1 MKPLRIIIAGGG
13 TGGHVFPAIA
23 IAEEIKKHK
32 PDAEIIFIG
41 TKSKIEARVVP
52 QKGYRFRSIWI
63 SGWSRKIR
71 WDSVLFPV
79 KVIVAMM
86 QSYSI
91 LKHNKPDAVVGTG
104 GYVCG
109 PVVRM
114 AAYLG
119 IPTVIQEQNSYPG
132 VTTRML
138 AAKVDRVHI
147 TFDETRKYLK
157 RHDNVYVSGNPTRN
171 ELVAI
176 HREEAMEKLNLDP
189 RRPVVLVFGGSLG
202 AATINNAVL
211 ECLSILGKHKAQVIW
226 ITGDRMY
233 EQIRAKVGERDDF
246 IVAPFMDDMASI
258 YAATTVAICRA
269 GATTIA
275 ELTRTGVPA
284 ILVPYPYAAAN
295 HQEFNA
301 RTLTDRGAAKM
312 ILNSDCISD
321 LPDML
326 DDLLNNPDII
336 AEMRERTKAMGK
348 PNAGK
353 IIAESI
359 LELAEGKS
367 E

>member
-23 IAEEIKKHK
+23 IAEEIKKSK
-32 PDAEIIFIG
+32 PDAEIIFVG
-41 TKSKIEARVVP
+41 TKKKIEARVIP
-52 QKGYRFRSIWI
+52 QKGYPFRSIWI

-79 KVIVAMM
+79 KVIVAMI
-86 QSYSI
+86 QSFSLLRKI
-91 LKHNKPDAVVGTG
+91 KPDAVVGTG

-132 VTTRML
+132 ATTRML
-138 AAKVDRVHI
+138 APKVDRVHV

-157 RHDNVYVSGNPTRN
+157 RDDNVHTSGNPTRC
-171 ELVAI
+171 ELDAVT
-176 HREEAMEKLNLDP
+176 REEALQRFNFDP
-189 RRPVVLVFGGSLG
+189 SRPVLFVFGGSLG
-202 AATINNAVL
+202 AATINNAIIESV
-211 ECLSILGKHKAQVIW
+211 SILEKHKAQLIW
-226 ITGDRMY
+226 ITGDPMY
-233 EQIRAKVGERDDF
+233 EPIKEKIDERNDF
-246 IVAPFMDDMASI
+246 VVVPFMDDMASA
-258 YAATTVAICRA
+258 YAAATLAICRA

-301 RTLTDRGAAKM
+301 RTLTDHGAARM
-312 ILNSDCISD
+312 ILNADLIRD
-321 LPDML
+321 LPDIL
-326 DDLLNNPDII
+326 DDMLNNPDVI
-336 AEMRERTKAMGK
+336 ADMREKAKSMGK
-348 PNAGK
+348 PEAGK
-353 IIAESI
+353 IIADSI
-359 LELAEGKS
+359 LELAERKAV
-367 E
+367 